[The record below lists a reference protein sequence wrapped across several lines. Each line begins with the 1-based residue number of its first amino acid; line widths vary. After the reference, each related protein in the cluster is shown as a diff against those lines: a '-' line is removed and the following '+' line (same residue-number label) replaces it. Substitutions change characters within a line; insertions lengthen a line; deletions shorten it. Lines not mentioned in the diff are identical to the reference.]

1 MSSSIN
7 PLHDNDSGKSP
18 SGSIRTKNNGEIF
31 YGWWL
36 VGVGVV
42 LLSLMSLGVFRGMS
56 VMTVVLQRE
65 FGWTRTQISLSSLF
79 NRVEGAALGPIEGYL
94 IDRIGARKMVLVGF
108 SLMAVG
114 FVLFS
119 LVQNIWQFYAVFL
132 LITLGSGIGG
142 WLAVI
147 AILNNWFDKQR
158 TMALACAMSGIILAG
173 FFIYPYT
180 KALEASFRGTVF
192 CLGLIIFIVA
202 LPSVKILRNKP
213 EDMGLMPDGDH
224 SELIPMVL
232 AKHVGVF
239 LGAFCLVQ
247 VPIEALLFFRDQS
260 PGLLVFV
267 AEGLLGASLF
277 FRDQSPSLLVFVA
290 EGLLGSV
297 AGSVSV
303 IYYKRIRRRLALVG
317 SSASQEVTDS
327 PPIPTEETLTHTQD
341 ADILEVEKEQEFTVT
356 EALRTPVF
364 WILTFAH
371 LSSTISLATLSIH
384 LAPRLTDMG
393 LSLSTASKIELL
405 QSLVALPILFFAG
418 WLGDQISKKYLVT
431 IFLLLQGISTL
442 VLALGNTLPMAILFA
457 VLYGVAFGGRIPLM
471 TSIRGEYFGRKAF
484 ASIMGWSMLP
494 NGIVMAVAPVWAGW
508 VFDNYGQYT
517 VPFLAFAIINIV
529 GAFIMLFAR
538 KPKLVKTPLL
548 HN

>member
-7 PLHDNDSGKSP
+7 PLHDSDSAQSP
-18 SGSIRTKNNGEIF
+18 SGSVRTKKTGKIF

-36 VGVGVV
+36 VGVGVF

-147 AILNNWFDKQR
+147 AILNNWFHRQR

-173 FFIYPYT
+173 FFLPPYT
-180 KALEASFRGTVF
+180 QALEFSFRGTVF

-202 LPSVKILRNKP
+202 LPAVKILRNRP
-213 EDMGLMPDGDH
+213 EDMGLMPDGGPINRV
-224 SELIPMVL
+224 ELNPLVL
-232 AKHVGVF
+232 VKYIGVS
-239 LGAFCLVQ
+239 LGAF
-247 VPIEALLFFRDQS
+247 
-260 PGLLVFV
+260 LLVSGAVVGALTLFMAPSSKLLEFV
-267 AEGLLGASLF
+267 PGI
-277 FRDQSPSLLVFVA
+277 
-290 EGLLGSV
+290 LLGSV
-297 AGSVSV
+297 AGLVSI
-303 IYYKRIRRRLALVG
+303 IYYKRRRKALALAEAY
-317 SSASQEVTDS
+317 ASQTIIDS
-327 PPIPTEETLTHTQD
+327 SPITITETLPSTQN
-341 ADILEVEKEQEFTVT
+341 ADMLEVDEEQEFTVT

-371 LSSTISLATLSIH
+371 LSSTISLSTLSIH

-405 QSLVALPILFFAG
+405 QSLIALPILFLAG

-431 IFLLLQGISTL
+431 IFLFIQGISTL
-442 VLALGNTLPMAILFA
+442 VLALGNSLPMAILFA

-517 VPFLAFAIINIV
+517 VPFLAYASINIV
-529 GAFIMLFAR
+529 GAFVMLFAR
-538 KPKLVKTPLL
+538 KPKLVKTPF
-548 HN
+548 

>member
-7 PLHDNDSGKSP
+7 PLHDSDSAQSP
-18 SGSIRTKNNGEIF
+18 SGSIRTKKTGKIF

-36 VGVGVV
+36 VGVGVF

-147 AILNNWFDKQR
+147 AILNNWFHRQR

-173 FFIYPYT
+173 FFLPPYT
-180 KALEASFRGTVF
+180 QALEFSFRGTVF
-192 CLGLIIFIVA
+192 CLGLIIFIIA
-202 LPSVKILRNKP
+202 LPAVKILRNRP
-213 EDMGLMPDGDH
+213 EDMGLMPDGEPIDW
-224 SELIPMVL
+224 LKINPLVL
-232 AKHVGVF
+232 LTYMGVF
-239 LGAFCLVQ
+239 LGTLCLVG
-247 VPIEALLFFRDQS
+247 VTVGVLLIYMAPAS
-260 PGLLVFV
+260 ILLGFV
-267 AEGLLGASLF
+267 AGGSLG
-277 FRDQSPSLLVFVA
+277 FVA
-290 EGLLGSV
+290 GI
-297 AGSVSV
+297 VSI
-303 IYYKRIRRRLALVG
+303 IYYKRRRKILALAEAYAG
-317 SSASQEVTDS
+317 QAIIDSSPIVTA
-327 PPIPTEETLTHTQD
+327 ETLTSTQN
-341 ADILEVEKEQEFTVT
+341 ADMLEVEEEQEFSVT

-371 LSSTISLATLSIH
+371 LSSTISLSTLSIH

-405 QSLVALPILFFAG
+405 QSIVALPILFLAG

-431 IFLLLQGISTL
+431 IFLLIQGISTL
-442 VLALGNTLPMAILFA
+442 VLALGNSLPMAILFA

-517 VPFLAFAIINIV
+517 VPFLAYAIINIV
-529 GAFIMLFAR
+529 GAFVMLFAR
-538 KPKLVKTPLL
+538 KPKLVKTPF
-548 HN
+548 